1 MAATPSPV
9 SAPFPRPLEL
19 RMADAPD
26 PQTPAAGDA
35 VLVDAR
41 GLNCPMPVIELAK
54 ALRDA
59 PVGTVARLVANDT
72 TTRVD
77 VPVWCRMQRQR
88 LRSAQEATGD
98 DGRTEFTYEVEKVTG

>member
-1 MAATPSPV
+1 MSDDRDDLTTVEPV
-9 SAPFPRPLEL
+9 E
-19 RMADAPD
+19 
-26 PQTPAAGDA
+26 
-35 VLVDAR
+35 VDAR

-59 PVGTVARLVANDT
+59 PVGTVARLRATDT

-88 LRSAQEATGD
+88 LHEASEEPGV
-98 DGRTEFTYEVEKVTG
+98 DGRTEFTYLVEKVTDPGT